1 MIDRYTR
8 PQMAA
13 VWAEEEKLR
22 IWLEVELLANEAL
35 AERGEI
41 PSDVPARLRAQA
53 SVNVDRMRAI
63 EREVGHDVIAFVSSV
78 AETCGPEGRYLHLG
92 LTSSDVLD
100 TSFAVQLV
108 RAADLL
114 IQGAVDLADT
124 IRRQALRYRGTVM
137 VGRTHG
143 IHAEPITLGLKLAS
157 WYTEMQRNI
166 GRLEAARAM
175 IRFGKISG
183 AVGTFAHLA
192 PEVEAYVCQ
201 RLDLQPEP
209 IATQVVPRD
218 RHAQFFATLAIVAG
232 SLERFATE
240 IRHLQRSEV
249 REAEEPFTGGQKGS
263 SAMPHKRNPVLSEN
277 VTGLARLLR
286 AYAGAA
292 LEDIALWHERDISHS
307 SVERVIAPD
316 ATIALDFMLHRMTG
330 VVRGLVV
337 HAEAMSANLE
347 RFRGAVFSEA
357 VLLALVRKGVTRD
370 QAYRWVQQAGL
381 QAVDGADFRAEVARN
396 ADIAR
401 YLSADELAQLF
412 DLRHQLRY
420 EEELFQRAFGGD
432 EWKKES

>member
-22 IWLEVELLANEAL
+22 IWLKVELLANEAL

-41 PSDVPARLRAQA
+41 PPDVPARLRAQA
-53 SVNVDRMRAI
+53 SVNVERMRAI

-78 AETCGPEGRYLHLG
+78 TEACGPEGRYLHLG

-114 IQGAVDLADT
+114 IQGAVDLAET
-124 IRRQALRYRGTVM
+124 IGRQAQHYRGTVM

-143 IHAEPITLGLKLAS
+143 IHAEPITFGLKLAS
-157 WYTEMQRNI
+157 WYAEMQRNV

-175 IRFGKISG
+175 ICFGKISG

-192 PEVEAYVCQ
+192 PEVEAYVCR
-201 RLDLQPEP
+201 RLGLQPEP

-249 REAEEPFTGGQKGS
+249 REAQEPFTGGQKGS

-277 VTGLARLLR
+277 VAGLARLLR

-370 QAYRWVQQAGL
+370 QAYRWVQRAGL

-401 YLSADELAQLF
+401 YLSTAELAQLF

-420 EEELFQRAFGGD
+420 EEELFQRAFGGK
-432 EWKKES
+432 EWKSES